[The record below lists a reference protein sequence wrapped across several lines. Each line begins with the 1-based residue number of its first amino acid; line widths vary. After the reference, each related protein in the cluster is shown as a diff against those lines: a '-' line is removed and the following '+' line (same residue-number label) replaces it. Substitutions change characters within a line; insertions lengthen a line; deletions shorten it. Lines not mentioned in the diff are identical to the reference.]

1 MFEPKTE
8 ERAGSCRKL
17 HTEKVHRCTA
27 CKVLGWSRWV
37 GHVACIRDQRK
48 QVQSLIGEP
57 EGNSPLRRAVY
68 VVGRIVLKCM
78 LNRTGGFGL
87 FLWCRREMGI
97 CSFVMV
103 MNFCEHGDE
112 LLSSIK
118 FSKFL
123 DYLSDFWHLEKD
135 YIVSGIILSIVI
147 FLFCNKGYGVFV
159 YARCLNQCIKL
170 FCIVVLT
177 IVTTVQMTGSCTV
190 CLYSVMYACT

>member
-8 ERAGSCRKL
+8 ERTGSCRKL
-17 HTEKVHRCTA
+17 HNEKVHNCTA

-57 EGNSPLRRAVY
+57 EGNRPLRRAVY
-68 VVGRIVLKCM
+68 VDGRIVLKCV
-78 LNRTGGFGL
+78 LNRTEGFGL
-87 FLWCRREMGI
+87 FLWY
-97 CSFVMV
+97 
-103 MNFCEHGDE
+103 GDE

-123 DYLSDFWHLEKD
+123 DYPSDFWHLEKD
-135 YIVSGIILSIVI
+135 CIVSGIILSIVI
-147 FLFCNKGYGVFV
+147 LLFCDEGYGLFV
-159 YARCLNQCIKL
+159 YTHCLNQCIKL

-190 CLYSVMYACT
+190 CFYSVMCACT